1 MEIVVTLHMYLK
13 ESAVREPA
21 AKSWS
26 EQLIA
31 DAISTMVSTLCA
43 GKPLLIC
50 GSGGLRCDAYHRR
63 TRAILVSA

>member
-13 ESAVREPA
+13 ESAA
-21 AKSWS
+21 QSWR

-31 DAISTMVSTLCA
+31 DAISNMVSTLGA